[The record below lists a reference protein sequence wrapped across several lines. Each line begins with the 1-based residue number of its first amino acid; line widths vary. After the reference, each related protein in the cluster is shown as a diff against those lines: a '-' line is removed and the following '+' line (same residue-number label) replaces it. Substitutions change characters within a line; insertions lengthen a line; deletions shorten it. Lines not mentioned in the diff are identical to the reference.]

1 MFISIHLISKNMPPK
16 LISWERSLCISTCL
30 MYDVDI
36 YSSNMTWARVLFFLN
51 IKMTA
56 NVILYSHLINK
67 VLILNYILD
76 VILSIFCST
85 SPIKLL
91 QNKLRKSISV
101 STYWINELVT
111 AKQVISIW
119 FYANYVSLCQHI
131 ESGQTLSGWYFLKE

>member
-1 MFISIHLISKNMPPK
+1 MSK
-16 LISWERSLCISTCL
+16 SA
-30 MYDVDI
+30 V
-36 YSSNMTWARVLFFLN
+36 FLN

-91 QNKLRKSISV
+91 QTNSEINLSEHILDKLIGHSKTSHF
-101 STYWINELVT
+101 YLV
-111 AKQVISIW
+111 
-119 FYANYVSLCQHI
+119 LC
-131 ESGQTLSGWYFLKE
+131 